1 MLWYSRSK
9 EDFRDLLI
17 KKYAMKVKDT
27 DFVLISTPDCYRC
40 KYIRPKLEE
49 WCNKNW
55 YKFKEM
61 PYSDKLTEITSV
73 PSAMIWKDVIIDY
86 DWIIELIT
94 NKRKFY

>member
-1 MLWYSRSK
+1 MWWYSLSK

-17 KKYAMKVKDT
+17 KKYSMKVKDT
-27 DFVLISTPDCYRC
+27 ELVLVSTPDCVKC
-40 KYIRPKLEE
+40 KFIKPKLEE

-61 PYSDKLTEITSV
+61 VYSDKLTDITSV
-73 PSAMIWKDVIIDY
+73 PSALVWNDVILDY

-94 NKRKFY
+94 SKKSFY

>member
-1 MLWYSRSK
+1 MKYYSRSK

-17 KKYAMKVKDT
+17 KKYNMKIKETELVLVSTESCVK
-27 DFVLISTPDCYRC
+27 C
-40 KYIRPKLEE
+40 KFIKPKLEE

-61 PYSDKLTEITSV
+61 TYTDKLIDITSV
-73 PSAMIWKDVIIDY
+73 PSAMIWKDVVLDY

-94 NKRKFY
+94 SKKSFY

>member
-1 MLWYSRSK
+1 MWWYSLSK

-17 KKYAMKVKDT
+17 KKYNMKVKDT
-27 DFVLISTPDCYRC
+27 ELVLVSTLDCVKC
-40 KYIRPKLEE
+40 KFIKPKLEE

-61 PYSDKLTEITSV
+61 VYSDKLTDITSV
-73 PSAMIWKDVIIDY
+73 PSALVWNDVIIDY
-86 DWIIELIT
+86 DAIIELIS